1 MKKLFCL
8 AALVSVLVGLF
19 AFFLPSLLSTDSGK
33 AMLIRTLERR
43 LTAQIQVE
51 ELSLSWS
58 KPQKIK
64 DFRLEKKGEL
74 SLNFDSLTLDTSFW
88 NLIFRS
94 GSLGETV
101 LIKPQLVV
109 HAKTASSPGAKVAS
123 QKAPKKKSP
132 LWSNLSGKIVIQGG
146 VFVARDLMQ
155 MSEVNGA
162 IDVPKG
168 LFPLSIEA
176 TGKTK
181 NKNLLGSFQAKGRID
196 KEGDIIGDA
205 HFTNFPVASIDAFTN
220 GLFLEALGDNLNLDL
235 LFSKEKVSIDLRSP
249 LMTTSLTA
257 DYQKGALHLRSPMRM
272 SWTIQPSLLQALK
285 VDLPASLVA
294 NTKAD
299 IELDRLTLPLES
311 MESLSLTGKIN
322 MQPFAVTLGETKQ
335 SLLLDKLDIS
345 FNTNDLAKSIDLS
358 LRNSFRF
365 NSLPTAKVEATST
378 LQRIFAKEAWIDKL
392 SECDVIVRSFPVA
405 MLDQKMQKW
414 IGSNFDAEV
423 KKSGQDL
430 IVSGK
435 SPLLNL
441 ETAHFTVQNGIRLKE
456 SSHVTYQGI
465 AGDLQSLSIEDS
477 TLTAKIGLE
486 KGTIDL
492 LAKYPSRIRARFDQ
506 ISTQIADS
514 FFQMNGTLT
523 PMIGSSFDCGFDLRS
538 GQMIEVDLKSPYLK
552 VSGAFKISDKLEL
565 RSNRSPLKIEW
576 NVSEEGL
583 AAYKKWRKIPN
594 QTTFA
599 FKDRADVDL
608 SVSPLS
614 IPFDFNLYHALFDA
628 NLKIDSLFEFSLSKA
643 SAPGGA
649 VSFEMDGS
657 VDGGKIKGKGML
669 ENILTEK
676 GVLNLDDVTASIQA
690 KINHLPTVFLDP
702 LSSSDLPPSAFL
714 GERLNASFDAQ
725 LIKDN
730 GKLNIDI
737 DATNCRASL
746 DGTIGNGILYLNE
759 PLKAAMTISPK
770 MNEILSR
777 DAKLAVA
784 AMQSPFALIISD
796 KGFSVPIKSLTLK
809 NTTLSYG
816 MLDFG
821 QIACRNTGS
830 ASDVSGLFKIGGSQE
845 MVSLW
850 FAPMEFNISRGLM
863 NVQRTEILYNNA
875 YQVALWGGIN
885 FNRRY
890 VDMVLG
896 LTAQSLRAALG
907 ISGLDSSYV
916 LQVPVTGPFGNVKVD
931 TGAASSKI
939 TWLLAR
945 KQIIPRAGVWGQ
957 VFGALGDLADDQ
969 SNVPP
974 PRPPFPW
981 QK

>member
-1 MKKLFCL
+1 MKKLSFL
-8 AALVSVLVGLF
+8 VALICILL
-19 AFFLPSLLSTDSGK
+19 FFLPSLLSTSTGK
-33 AMLIRTLERR
+33 GMLIRTLERR
-43 LTAQIQVE
+43 LSAQIQVG
-51 ELSLSWS
+51 ELSLGWT

-64 DFRLEKKGEL
+64 DFRFEKKGEL
-74 SLNFDSLTLDTSFW
+74 SLNFDSLTLDTYLW

-94 GSLGETV
+94 GSLGETT
-101 LIKPQLVV
+101 LTKPQLVTYT
-109 HAKTASSPGAKVAS
+109 KKGSFPGAKVAS

-132 LWSNLSGKIVIQGG
+132 LWSNLSGKIKLKEGA
-146 VFVARDLMQ
+146 FAAHDLMQ
-155 MSEVNGA
+155 MSEVNGV

-196 KEGDIIGDA
+196 KEGDIIGEA

-257 DYQKGALHLRSPMRM
+257 DYQKGAFILQSPMRM
-272 SWTIQPSLLQALK
+272 SWTIQPSLLQALN
-285 VDLPASLVA
+285 VDLPASLVGNA
-294 NTKAD
+294 HAD
-299 IELDRLTLPLES
+299 IEIDRLTLPLES
-311 MESLSLTGKIN
+311 MHSLSATGKIN

-335 SLLLDKLDIS
+335 SLLLDNLNIS
-345 FNTNDLAKSIDLS
+345 FSTSDLGESINLS
-358 LRNSFRF
+358 LQNSFRF
-365 NSLPTAKVEATST
+365 NSLPAAKVEATST
-378 LQRIFAKEAWIDKL
+378 VQRIFSKEAWLAKL
-392 SECDVIVRSFPVA
+392 SECDVIVRSFPTA
-405 MLDQKMQKW
+405 IFDQKIQKW
-414 IGSNFDAEV
+414 IGSNFDVEV
-423 KKSGQDL
+423 KKRGQDL
-430 IVSGK
+430 TVSGR
-435 SPLLNL
+435 SSLLNL

-456 SSHVTYQGI
+456 SANVTYQGI

-477 TLTAKIGLE
+477 TLTAKIGLG
-486 KGTIDL
+486 KGSIDL
-492 LAKYPSRIRARFDQ
+492 LAKYPSRIQAHFDQ

-514 FFQMNGTLT
+514 FFQMNGTLN
-523 PMIGSSFDCGFDLRS
+523 PMIGSPFDCALDLS
-538 GQMIEVDLKSPYLK
+538 GQMIEVNVKSPYLK
-552 VSGAFKISDKLEL
+552 VSGAFKASDKLEL
-565 RSNRSPLKIEW
+565 RSNRSPLRIEW

-599 FKDRADVDL
+599 FKDRVDVDL

-628 NLKIDSLFEFSLSKA
+628 NLKIDSLFEFSLSKT

-649 VSFEMDGS
+649 LTFEVEGS
-657 VDGGKIKGKGML
+657 ADGGKIKGKGTL
-669 ENILTEK
+669 ENILTPK
-676 GVLNLDDVTASIQA
+676 GTVNLNDMTASIQA
-690 KINHLPTVFLDP
+690 NIKHLPTTFLDP
-702 LSSSDLPPSAFL
+702 LSTSNLPPSAFL
-714 GERLNASFDAQ
+714 GERLNGSFDAQ

-737 DATNCRASL
+737 DATNCRARL

-777 DAKLAVA
+777 EAKLAVA
-784 AMQSPFALIISD
+784 AKPSPFTLIISD
-796 KGFSVPIKSLTLK
+796 KDFSVPIKSLTLK
-809 NTTLSYG
+809 DTTLSYG
-816 MLDFG
+816 ILDFG

-850 FAPMEFNISRGLM
+850 FAPMEFNISRGVM
-863 NVQRTEILYNNA
+863 HVQRTEILYNHA

-907 ISGLDSSYV
+907 ISGLDASYV
-916 LQVPVTGPFGNVKVD
+916 LQVPVTGPFGNVKID

-945 KQIIPRAGVWGQ
+945 KEIIPRAGVWGQ
-957 VFGALGDLADDQ
+957 VFGALSDLTDDQ

-981 QK
+981 SK